1 MNLDELRIEIDDI
14 DRQMVELFARRMEV
28 CRDVAEY
35 KRSVGKNVFDPER
48 ERKKL
53 VSVAELAGENMRS
66 YAVPL
71 YSLMMDL
78 SKAYQEKVIA
88 RENELVLKINEAVSS
103 TAPVFPEFA
112 TVACQGVEG
121 AYSQIACEK
130 LFNVPNIMYFKNFD
144 AVFTAIEK
152 GFCQYGVL
160 PIENSTAGSVN
171 QVYDLMMRH
180 NFNIVRSVR
189 VKVDHSLVAL
199 KGAKLEDIREIV
211 SHEQAIN
218 QCSGFL
224 RSLPN
229 VTVTVCENTAMAA
242 KLVAE
247 SGRKDLAA
255 LSSHSCAKLYGLD
268 CLKQSVQDNGGNFTR
283 FICISKNL
291 EIYPGADKTSIM
303 VVTAHK
309 PGALY
314 KLLSRFYANGVNLT
328 KLESR
333 PLPDK
338 NFEFMFYFDLEKSV
352 YSPEFVQL
360 LGELGEMCEEFEYL
374 GSYSEVV

>member
-53 VSVAELAGENMRS
+53 VSVAELAGENMRG

-88 RENELVLKINEAVSS
+88 RENELVLKINEAISS

-224 RSLPN
+224 RSLGN

-303 VVTAHK
+303 AVTPHK